1 MGAAHTPRYQEFLRR
16 LRQARQDAGLHQK
29 EVADHLG
36 RHQPFVS
43 RCESGERR
51 VDIIDLQDFA
61 DLYRKPL
68 DYFLPPRK
76 AKGRR

>member
-1 MGAAHTPRYQEFLRR
+1 MGAAHTARYREFLRR
-16 LRQARQDAGLHQK
+16 LRQAREDAGLLQQ
-29 EVADHLG
+29 EVADLLG

-51 VDIIDLQDFA
+51 VDVVDLQDFA
-61 DLYRKPL
+61 EVYRKPL
-68 DYFLPPRK
+68 DYFLPPSK